1 MRKSETLFCSLRDFP
16 SVKIY
21 EFKASIFIQS
31 YVQQYSKNKN
41 KIEIVGSAI
50 KLQICISL
58 TLKKKRCIVSFNNIA
73 HRMKLMLLIFLYSL
87 YRYVI
92 KKIILSKTRNFFL
105 LFHHR
110 VCKNQEVHTVYMWCW
125 ESRYFPI
132 NSSSQI
138 LVTPTIVHRREQ
150 WAPNYQEAK
159 ERDRNSISF
168 VGNCFCPPLFL
179 SSSSAGR
186 TLGNLRLLQP
196 TSRLKISESG
206 HFIPAGRCPDGQ
218 KSRSSK
224 ARSPYGQKSDL
235 MV

>member
-58 TLKKKRCIVSFNNIA
+58 TLKKKRCIVSCDNIP
-73 HRMKLMLLIFLYSL
+73 HRMKLMLLIFFYSL

-138 LVTPTIVHRREQ
+138 LSLRPLCIGGNNGLPIIKKPKRERETET
-150 WAPNYQEAK
+150 AA
-159 ERDRNSISF
+159 
-168 VGNCFCPPLFL
+168 
-179 SSSSAGR
+179 SSEIAFARHFSYHQLPSS
-186 TLGNLRLLQP
+186 
-196 TSRLKISESG
+196 
-206 HFIPAGRCPDGQ
+206 DGLNVFGF
-218 KSRSSK
+218 S
-224 ARSPYGQKSDL
+224 
-235 MV
+235 

>member
-58 TLKKKRCIVSFNNIA
+58 TLKKKRCIVSCDNIP
-73 HRMKLMLLIFLYSL
+73 HRMKLMLLIFFYSL

-138 LVTPTIVHRREQ
+138 LSLRPLCIGGNNGLPIIKKPKRERETERQKQHQLRRKLLLP
-150 WAPNYQEAK
+150 ATFLII
-159 ERDRNSISF
+159 NSRPCSDGLNKRC
-168 VGNCFCPPLFL
+168 VG
-179 SSSSAGR
+179 
-186 TLGNLRLLQP
+186 
-196 TSRLKISESG
+196 
-206 HFIPAGRCPDGQ
+206 
-218 KSRSSK
+218 
-224 ARSPYGQKSDL
+224 
-235 MV
+235 V

>member
-58 TLKKKRCIVSFNNIA
+58 TLKKKRCIVSCDNIP
-73 HRMKLMLLIFLYSL
+73 HRMKLMLLIFFYSL

-92 KKIILSKTRNFFL
+92 KKIILSRTRNFFL

-159 ERDRNSISF
+159 ERETETASA
-168 VGNCFCPPLFL
+168 L
-179 SSSSAGR
+179 SEIAFARHFSYHHHPQGGR
-186 TLGNLRLLQP
+186 QG
-196 TSRLKISESG
+196 I
-206 HFIPAGRCPDGQ
+206 
-218 KSRSSK
+218 
-224 ARSPYGQKSDL
+224 
-235 MV
+235 